1 MANAATKDKLNLNK
15 LAKDSLKLLKKER
28 SREVLA
34 LRYGIDGNRET
45 LEKIGTS
52 YGITRERVRQIE
64 KSAITFLKKQNL
76 EEIKE
81 IKQLFDT
88 IIKEKI
94 ASFDQL
100 KDVYGENA
108 FNACRFLL
116 NLNSDI
122 IELAEDDR
130 KKATFAIKQI
140 NEKMLDDFLKRAVG
154 VLHKADDHLKYD
166 VFLKELKIVAMQNN
180 FPEELVKKTL
190 AISKQIILDGEDVG
204 LSNWSTIN
212 PKSIKDKTHYI
223 LRKHGE
229 PLHFDTISKK
239 VRNISNKQ
247 ITKQAVHNELIRD
260 ERFVLVGRGIYALS
274 EWGFK
279 NGTVSE
285 IIEEVL
291 NEHTSLH
298 KNDIVEKVL
307 ERRIVK
313 ETTIILNLQNKNKFM
328 RVGKATYS
336 IRSN

>member
-1 MANAATKDKLNLNK
+1 LHEA
-15 LAKDSLKLLKKER
+15 
-28 SREVLA
+28 
-34 LRYGIDGNRET
+34 GN
-45 LEKIGTS
+45 
-52 YGITRERVRQIE
+52 
-64 KSAITFLKKQNL
+64 
-76 EEIKE
+76 
-81 IKQLFDT
+81 
-88 IIKEKI
+88 
-94 ASFDQL
+94 
-100 KDVYGENA
+100 
-108 FNACRFLL
+108 
-116 NLNSDI
+116 
-122 IELAEDDR
+122 
-130 KKATFAIKQI
+130 
-140 NEKMLDDFLKRAVG
+140 
-154 VLHKADDHLKYD
+154 HLKYD
-166 VFLKELKIVAMQNN
+166 HFVGELKKLATKNN
-180 FPEELVKKTL
+180 FPEDLVKKTVD
-190 AISKQIILDGEDVG
+190 ISKQIILDGEDVG

-239 VRNISNKQ
+239 VRGISNKQ

-291 NEHTSLH
+291 TEHISLH